1 MEERHV
7 PGADQEVRIHRELGV
22 RDGEVADVG
31 GDVCVGIV
39 QDQPFDARAL
49 EGDGRRQVVQFVQ
62 GEEAG
67 LGLPGGVGVGAG
79 DS

>member
-1 MEERHV
+1 MNWLE
-7 PGADQEVRIHRELGV
+7 DKI
-22 RDGEVADVG
+22 
-31 GDVCVGIV
+31 
-39 QDQPFDARAL
+39 DARAL

-62 GEEAG
+62 GEDAG